1 MEKLRTRSK
10 QLSLSALLLS
20 LIAGWLAISA
30 DAAANTVF
38 SKEERDSFSLASQAL
53 RQGDLDSAETRLQ
66 QLKARLPGRPEIL
79 NNLGVI
85 AERRGN
91 RAQAAALFAAAQVQP
106 YYLSVH
112 NNARRMAGVNAS
124 AETLAKAT
132 EADPFQVIEDLPASG
147 QLAADLA
154 SVRAMAR
161 QPSAE
166 PAWGRLSALS
176 QPDAADLPRPG
187 LPTAAPQVMTMAD
200 SAMRSAEPPG
210 QEVAATPALTAL
222 PQLPLPLSLPQAVEL
237 WRQAWQRQDI
247 GAYLAWYAPSF
258 SPAMHPSKQ
267 AWESNRRAV
276 FARPKASVTLRFDAL
291 AVQSLPEGQE
301 VSFEQSYRAP
311 NHADHG
317 RKTMQWRVIDGQWRI
332 ASESFVP
339 HHTKNTR

>member
-1 MEKLRTRSK
+1 MENIKIRSK
-10 QLSLSALLLS
+10 QLIFPTLLLS
-20 LIAGWLAISA
+20 LITGWLAMTT
-30 DAAANTVF
+30 DAGASTVF
-38 SKEERDSFSLASQAL
+38 SQEERDSFSLASQAL

-91 RAQAAALFAAAQVQP
+91 RARAAELFAAAQVHP

-112 NNARRMAGVNAS
+112 NNARRMAWVNAS
-124 AETLAKAT
+124 AETWVRAT

-161 QPSAE
+161 QPSTE
-166 PAWGRLSALS
+166 PTWGLLGALS
-176 QPDAADLPRPG
+176 QPGAADVPSPG
-187 LPTAAPQVMTMAD
+187 LPIAVPQVTTTPD
-200 SAMRSAEPPG
+200 SATRVSESPWP
-210 QEVAATPALTAL
+210 EVPVTTALTNL
-222 PQLPLPLSLPQAVEL
+222 PQLPLPQAVEL

-247 GAYLAWYAPSF
+247 GAYLAWYAPDF
-258 SPAMHPSKQ
+258 SPAMHSSKQ
-267 AWESNRRAV
+267 AWESKRRAV
-276 FARPKASVTLRFDAL
+276 FRRPKASVTLRFDAL
-291 AVQSLPEGQE
+291 AVQSLPDGQA

-317 RKTMQWRVIDGQWRI
+317 RKTMHWRVIDGQWRI

-339 HHTKNTR
+339 HHTRHTR